1 MQRRTA
7 LAAALGGLGSI
18 AAPALCR
25 AQAAPAAAG
34 EIVLG
39 QSAVV
44 SGPLGV
50 PIRAL
55 NAGAQLVFDGVNA
68 AGGLHGRKLRLV
80 TLDDELAPPKAVA
93 NYKKLLEEMQV
104 LALFNCVGSGTT
116 AAAAKVLQDSS
127 APSVG
132 GYAVADSA
140 RQKTAGAGFFVRA
153 STGREAEVLV
163 RQLTTIGIE
172 KIAVAH
178 LDNPGGQ
185 EALTLVTQALQ
196 GHKLQ
201 PVAAG
206 GAKGDASNIAEVARK
221 IAAAQP
227 QAVIM
232 YLGGMLPAELMR
244 AVRSAGSSPMFY
256 GMSIVSGE
264 VVAKVLGEQ
273 ARGLAIAQVVPY
285 PWSSVEPDIQTYQRT
300 LQQSNAEPSYYSFEG
315 WLNAQVMIEGLRRT
329 GRELTRARLLTAM
342 RALKMRLANMDLD
355 FTGSGIAASRFV
367 ELVQV
372 RFDGKYVR

>member
-68 AGGLHGRKLRLV
+68 AGGLDGRKLRLV

-116 AAAAKVLQDSS
+116 AAAAKVLQDSG
-127 APSVG
+127 APSLG

-201 PVAAG
+201 PVASG

-264 VVAKVLGEQ
+264 VVAKALGD
-273 ARGLAIAQVVPY
+273 ASRGLAIAQVMPF
-285 PWSSVEPDIQTYQRT
+285 PWSQVDNDVAQYQKAIAAAK
-300 LQQSNAEPSYYSFEG
+300 QEPSYYSLEG
-315 WLNAQVMIEGLRRT
+315 WINAQVMIEAIRRT
-329 GRELTRARLLTAM
+329 GRDLTRSRLFAALRTM
-342 RALKMRLANMDLD
+342 RMRVAGLELD
-355 FTGSGIAASRFV
+355 FSGDGIAASRFV

-372 RFDGKYVR
+372 RHDGRFVR